1 MPIHLIWG
9 DDTGARNLAIENL
22 IKKLVDPDWRSFNLS
37 RIDGSDP
44 AQANR
49 ILEEV
54 RTPPLGNGSRVVLV
68 NQSPFCNGCSTDLG
82 NKFISIISTIPK
94 ETNLVL
100 SNLLKPDGRL
110 KTTKKLQDLIK
121 SKEVYEQSYIL
132 PPVWDEAGQKKVIE
146 KTAEAIGIRLEESAV
161 FALLEA
167 IGNDTSRLISEL
179 EKISLLQQ
187 SKEVHRNN
195 PNDQILIKKETVND
209 LVGGLATNAI
219 QVGNC
224 LLAEDI
230 GGALFRIDSLLDS
243 GEPALRILASLTTQI
258 RGWLWVALLE
268 SKGQKDV
275 TQIAKAAGIANPKR
289 IYVIRKQIN
298 GKNPDLF
305 LHLLNSLLEI
315 EADLKKGVMPSH
327 AFKDNLLTQ

>member
-9 DDTGARNLAIENL
+9 DDTGARDLAIENL
-22 IKKLVDPDWRSFNLS
+22 IKKLVVPEWRSFNLT
-37 RIDGSDP
+37 RINGSDP
-44 AQANR
+44 EQVNR

-54 RTPPLGNGSRVVLV
+54 RTPPFGNGSRVVLV
-68 NQSPFCNGCSTDLG
+68 NQSTFCNGCSSELAK
-82 NKFISIISTIPK
+82 KFISIIPMIPK
-94 ETNLVL
+94 ETYLVL

-121 SKEVYEQSYIL
+121 EKAVFEKSYIL
-132 PPVWDEAGQKKVIE
+132 PAVWDEAGQKEVIE
-146 KTAEAIGIRLEESAV
+146 KTAQLLGLKLEESAV

-187 SKEVHRNN
+187 SKEINQNQTNN
-195 PNDQILIKKETVND
+195 QHVITLESVND
-209 LVGGLATNAI
+209 LVGGLATNAL

-224 LLAEDI
+224 LLQEDL
-230 GGALFRIDSLLDS
+230 GEALFRIDSLLNS
-243 GEPALRILASLTTQI
+243 GEPPLRILASLTTQI

-298 GKNPDLF
+298 GKPFTLF
-305 LHLLNSLLEI
+305 LQLLNSLLEI
-315 EADLKKGVMPSH
+315 EADLKKGVMPSN